1 MNKELFKKIKNNKFI
16 LNKKNLKN
24 GRINIKL
31 NNIKKSTENLSKS
44 PIPKIKS
51 KSTNKLKSKIVNGM
65 NKLPTIKLPIV
76 KNQKKLLH
84 INENDNIENATMNNI
99 KLKKYLENDNLSKL
113 KIKTNK
119 SFNNIKNF
127 HSTQNSKKF
136 LLGKERDT
144 SYNMKRSHNF
154 IKIKNNNIVT
164 NPNIGLNR
172 HLDRKK
178 MTENKSIILSNNKL
192 KLFKDNTIKISSNKS
207 NKTKEKYKLNHNNHK
222 KIKELFEFEQKDK
235 KIKNIFNRNNIK
247 TEISIENTTENINEE
262 KNFDIISDISLSEEE
277 LNFSEEDSIDNMEFS
292 LDNED
297 L

>member
-31 NNIKKSTENLSKS
+31 NNTKKSTENLSKS

-51 KSTNKLKSKIVNGM
+51 KSTNKLKTKIVNGM

-84 INENDNIENATMNNI
+84 INEYDNVENATMNNI

-164 NPNIGLNR
+164 NPNMGLNR

-222 KIKELFEFEQKDK
+222 KIKALFEIEQKDK

>member
-51 KSTNKLKSKIVNGM
+51 KSTNKLKTKIVNGM

-84 INENDNIENATMNNI
+84 INEYDNVENATMNNI

-113 KIKTNK
+113 KLKTNK

-164 NPNIGLNR
+164 NPNMGLNR

>member
-1 MNKELFKKIKNNKFI
+1 MNKELLKKIKNNKFI

-51 KSTNKLKSKIVNGM
+51 KSTNKLKTKIVNGM

-84 INENDNIENATMNNI
+84 VNEYDNVENATMNNI

-164 NPNIGLNR
+164 NPNMGLNR

>member
-1 MNKELFKKIKNNKFI
+1 MNKELLKKIKNNKFI

-84 INENDNIENATMNNI
+84 INEFDNVENATMNNI

-164 NPNIGLNR
+164 NPNMGLNR

>member
-51 KSTNKLKSKIVNGM
+51 KSTNKLKTKIVNGM

-84 INENDNIENATMNNI
+84 INEYDNVENATMNNI

-164 NPNIGLNR
+164 NPNMGLNR

>member
-1 MNKELFKKIKNNKFI
+1 MNKELLKKIKNNKFI

-51 KSTNKLKSKIVNGM
+51 KSTNKLKTKIVNGM

-84 INENDNIENATMNNI
+84 INEYDNVENATMNNI

-113 KIKTNK
+113 KLKTNK

-164 NPNIGLNR
+164 NPNMGLNR

-222 KIKELFEFEQKDK
+222 KIKALFEIEQKDK

>member
-1 MNKELFKKIKNNKFI
+1 
-16 LNKKNLKN
+16 
-24 GRINIKL
+24 
-31 NNIKKSTENLSKS
+31 
-44 PIPKIKS
+44 
-51 KSTNKLKSKIVNGM
+51 M

-84 INENDNIENATMNNI
+84 INEYDNVENATMNNI

-164 NPNIGLNR
+164 NPNMGLNR

>member
-1 MNKELFKKIKNNKFI
+1 MNKELLKKIKNNKFI

-31 NNIKKSTENLSKS
+31 NNIKKSTQNLSKS

-51 KSTNKLKSKIVNGM
+51 KSTNKLKTKIVNGM
-65 NKLPTIKLPIV
+65 NKLPTIKLPVV

-84 INENDNIENATMNNI
+84 INEYDNVENATMNNI

-164 NPNIGLNR
+164 NPNMGLNR

-222 KIKELFEFEQKDK
+222 KIKALFEFEQKDK

>member
-1 MNKELFKKIKNNKFI
+1 MNKELLKKIKNNKFI

-51 KSTNKLKSKIVNGM
+51 KSTNKLKTKIVNGM

-84 INENDNIENATMNNI
+84 INEYDNVENATMNNI

-222 KIKELFEFEQKDK
+222 KIKALFEFEQKDK
-235 KIKNIFNRNNIK
+235 NIKNIFNRNNIK

>member
-1 MNKELFKKIKNNKFI
+1 MNKELLKKIKNNKFI

-51 KSTNKLKSKIVNGM
+51 KSTNKLKTKIVNGM
-65 NKLPTIKLPIV
+65 NKLPTIKLPVV

-84 INENDNIENATMNNI
+84 INEYDNVENATMNNI

-113 KIKTNK
+113 QIKTNK

>member
-51 KSTNKLKSKIVNGM
+51 KSTNKLKTKIVNGM

-84 INENDNIENATMNNI
+84 INEYDNVENATMNNI

-113 KIKTNK
+113 QIKTNK

>member
-1 MNKELFKKIKNNKFI
+1 MNKELVKKIKNNKFI

-51 KSTNKLKSKIVNGM
+51 KSTNKLKTKIVNGM

-84 INENDNIENATMNNI
+84 INEYDNVENATMNNI

-164 NPNIGLNR
+164 NPNMGLNR

>member
-1 MNKELFKKIKNNKFI
+1 MNKELLKKIKNNKFI

-84 INENDNIENATMNNI
+84 INEYDNVENATMNNI

-178 MTENKSIILSNNKL
+178 LTENKSIILSNNKL

>member
-1 MNKELFKKIKNNKFI
+1 MNKELLKKIKNNKFI

-51 KSTNKLKSKIVNGM
+51 KSTNKLKTKIVNGM

-84 INENDNIENATMNNI
+84 INEYDNVENATMNNI

-164 NPNIGLNR
+164 NPNMGLNR

>member
-51 KSTNKLKSKIVNGM
+51 KSTNKLKTKIVNGM

-84 INENDNIENATMNNI
+84 INEFDNVENATMNNI

-164 NPNIGLNR
+164 NPNMGLNR

-292 LDNED
+292 LDDEEI
-297 L
+297 

>member
-1 MNKELFKKIKNNKFI
+1 MNKELLKKIKNNKFI

-51 KSTNKLKSKIVNGM
+51 KSTNKLKTKIVNGM
-65 NKLPTIKLPIV
+65 NKLPTIKLPVV

-84 INENDNIENATMNNI
+84 INEYDNVENATMNNI

>member
-51 KSTNKLKSKIVNGM
+51 KSTNKLKTKIVNGM
-65 NKLPTIKLPIV
+65 NKLPTIKLPVV

-84 INENDNIENATMNNI
+84 INEYDNVENATMNNI

-113 KIKTNK
+113 QIKTNK

-164 NPNIGLNR
+164 NPNMGLNR

>member
-1 MNKELFKKIKNNKFI
+1 MNKELLKKIKNNKFI

-84 INENDNIENATMNNI
+84 INEYDNVENATMNNI

-113 KIKTNK
+113 QIKTNK

-164 NPNIGLNR
+164 NPNMGLNR

>member
-1 MNKELFKKIKNNKFI
+1 MNKELLKKIKNNKFI

-51 KSTNKLKSKIVNGM
+51 KSTNKLKTKIVNGM
-65 NKLPTIKLPIV
+65 NKLPTIKLPVV

-84 INENDNIENATMNNI
+84 INEYDNVENATMNNI
-99 KLKKYLENDNLSKL
+99 KLKKYLESDNLSKL

-164 NPNIGLNR
+164 NPNMGLNR

>member
-1 MNKELFKKIKNNKFI
+1 MNKELLKKIKNNKFI

-84 INENDNIENATMNNI
+84 INEYDNVENATMNNI

-164 NPNIGLNR
+164 NPNMGLNR

>member
-1 MNKELFKKIKNNKFI
+1 MNKELLKKIKNNKFI

-51 KSTNKLKSKIVNGM
+51 KSTNKLKTKIVNGM

-84 INENDNIENATMNNI
+84 INEYDNVENATMNNI

-113 KIKTNK
+113 QIKTNK

-164 NPNIGLNR
+164 NPNMGLNR

>member
-84 INENDNIENATMNNI
+84 INEFDNVENATMNNI

-164 NPNIGLNR
+164 NPNMGLNR

>member
-51 KSTNKLKSKIVNGM
+51 KSTNKLKTKIVNGM

-164 NPNIGLNR
+164 NPNMGLNR

>member
-1 MNKELFKKIKNNKFI
+1 MNKELLKKIKNNKFI

-51 KSTNKLKSKIVNGM
+51 KSTNKLKTKIVNGM

-84 INENDNIENATMNNI
+84 INEYDNVENATMNNI

-113 KIKTNK
+113 KLKTNK

-164 NPNIGLNR
+164 NPNMGLNR

>member
-1 MNKELFKKIKNNKFI
+1 MNKELLKKIKNNKFI

-51 KSTNKLKSKIVNGM
+51 KSTNKLKTKIVNGM

-84 INENDNIENATMNNI
+84 INEYDNVENATMNNI

-113 KIKTNK
+113 QIKTNK

-164 NPNIGLNR
+164 NPNMGLNR

-222 KIKELFEFEQKDK
+222 KIKALFEIEQKDK

>member
-1 MNKELFKKIKNNKFI
+1 MNKELLKKIKNNKFI

-51 KSTNKLKSKIVNGM
+51 KSTNKLKTKIVNGM

-76 KNQKKLLH
+76 KNQKKFMH
-84 INENDNIENATMNNI
+84 INEYDNVENATMNNI

-164 NPNIGLNR
+164 NPNMGLNR

-222 KIKELFEFEQKDK
+222 KIKTLFEFEQKDK

>member
-1 MNKELFKKIKNNKFI
+1 MNKELLKKIKNNKFI

-51 KSTNKLKSKIVNGM
+51 KSTNKLKTKIVNGM

-164 NPNIGLNR
+164 NPNMGLNR

>member
-24 GRINIKL
+24 GRINVKL
-31 NNIKKSTENLSKS
+31 NNVKKSTENLSKS

-51 KSTNKLKSKIVNGM
+51 KSTNKLKTKIVNGM

-84 INENDNIENATMNNI
+84 INEYDNVENATMNNI

-164 NPNIGLNR
+164 NPNMGLNR

>member
-1 MNKELFKKIKNNKFI
+1 MNLIPFFSS
-16 LNKKNLKN
+16 NLKTFSRYPFSFKISIIISYKSN
-24 GRINIKL
+24 STIE
-31 NNIKKSTENLSKS
+31 KSTENLSKS

-51 KSTNKLKSKIVNGM
+51 KSTNKLKTKIVNGM

-84 INENDNIENATMNNI
+84 INEYDNVENATMNNI

-164 NPNIGLNR
+164 NPNMGLNR

-247 TEISIENTTENINEE
+247 TEI
-262 KNFDIISDISLSEEE
+262 
-277 LNFSEEDSIDNMEFS
+277 
-292 LDNED
+292 
-297 L
+297 

>member
-1 MNKELFKKIKNNKFI
+1 MNKELLKKIKNNKFI

-84 INENDNIENATMNNI
+84 INEYDNVENATMNNI

-113 KIKTNK
+113 KLKTNK

-164 NPNIGLNR
+164 NPNMGLNR

>member
-1 MNKELFKKIKNNKFI
+1 MNKELLKKIKNNKFI

-84 INENDNIENATMNNI
+84 INEFDNVENATMNNI

>member
-1 MNKELFKKIKNNKFI
+1 MNKELLKKIKNNKFI

-51 KSTNKLKSKIVNGM
+51 KSTNKLKTKIVNGM

-84 INENDNIENATMNNI
+84 INEYDNVENATMNNI

-164 NPNIGLNR
+164 NPNMGLNR

-222 KIKELFEFEQKDK
+222 KIKALFEIEQKDK

>member
-1 MNKELFKKIKNNKFI
+1 MNKELLKKIKNNKFI

-84 INENDNIENATMNNI
+84 INEFDNVENATMNNI
-99 KLKKYLENDNLSKL
+99 KLNKYLENDNLSKL

>member
-1 MNKELFKKIKNNKFI
+1 MNKELLKKIKNNKFI

-31 NNIKKSTENLSKS
+31 NNIKKSTQNLSKS

-51 KSTNKLKSKIVNGM
+51 KSTNKLKTKIVNGM
-65 NKLPTIKLPIV
+65 NKLPTIKLPVV

-127 HSTQNSKKF
+127 HSTQNSKKL

-164 NPNIGLNR
+164 NPNMGLNR

-277 LNFSEEDSIDNMEFS
+277 LNFSEEDSLDNMEFS
-292 LDNED
+292 LED
-297 L
+297 EEL